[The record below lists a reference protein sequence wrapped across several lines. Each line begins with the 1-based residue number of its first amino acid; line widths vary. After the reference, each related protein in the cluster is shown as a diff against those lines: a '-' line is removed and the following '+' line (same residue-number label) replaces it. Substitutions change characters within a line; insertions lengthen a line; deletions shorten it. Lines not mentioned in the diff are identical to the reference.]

1 MTSETLTLVSVAVLG
16 LLVFLLG
23 ANVTR
28 HRAQR
33 GATGSQ
39 MPTDPSDRLLIAQ
52 RAHGNAAEY
61 APMLAVLIVVAG
73 ALTDGWWVSTLAV
86 VAVLARLLHAVGMLR
101 STTLAAHG
109 PLRDAGALGTYLTG
123 IALGVTVLVAAL

>member
-1 MTSETLTLVSVAVLG
+1 MTNSTLTLASIAILG

-28 HRAQR
+28 IRAQR
-33 GATGSQ
+33 GATGTQ
-39 MPTDPSDRLLIAQ
+39 MPTDPADRLLIAQ

-61 APMLAVLIVVAG
+61 APMLAVLLVVASVQ
-73 ALTDGWWVSTLAV
+73 TDGWWVPALAV

-101 STTLAAHG
+101 STTLATHG
-109 PLRDAGALGTYLTG
+109 PLRDAGAMGTYLVG
-123 IALGVTVLVAAL
+123 IALSVTILVAAL